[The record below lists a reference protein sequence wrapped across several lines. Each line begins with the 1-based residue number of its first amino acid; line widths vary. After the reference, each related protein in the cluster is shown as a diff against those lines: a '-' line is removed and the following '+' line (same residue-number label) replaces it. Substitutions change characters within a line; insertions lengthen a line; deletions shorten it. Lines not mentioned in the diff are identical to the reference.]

1 MPSSHCASGRRK
13 VMDPGFGRADVPRR
27 DGGKGSERAIG
38 RRARA
43 YLRGVGLLDGRLPL
57 LHDGILRDG
66 RDTVGM
72 RPVRRAREPRPRG
85 IALVV
90 ATAGGRGRVSRR
102 RDASGRKIPTHHLR
116 HGVVVV
122 ARRAAREET
131 RRTVG
136 RRASGSA
143 RAVVT
148 STRASVRP
156 SGAERWGE
164 KNARDSARRRVM
176 NFYHNRY

>member
-13 VMDPGFGRADVPRR
+13 VMDPGFGRAGVPRR

-66 RDTVGM
+66 RDTAGM

-90 ATAGGRGRVSRR
+90 ATAGERGGLRGDATRPAERPRRTICDMVSSSRR
-102 RDASGRKIPTHHLR
+102 
-116 HGVVVV
+116 V
-122 ARRAAREET
+122 RRARKREE
-131 RRTVG
+131 R
-136 RRASGSA
+136 SGDA
-143 RAVVT
+143 RL
-148 STRASVRP
+148 
-156 SGAERWGE
+156 GA
-164 KNARDSARRRVM
+164 RVQL
-176 NFYHNRY
+176 